1 MKETDFYEF
10 SKQLEEQLYQKL
22 GRDVKIDIHETV
34 KNNGVV
40 YHAVAVLEKDCNIS
54 PNIRLDGYYHSY
66 SEGIDIAKIA
76 EDIADIYNRSR
87 KGKIDVSFFTD
98 FRKAKPN
105 ILLKVVGYEKNK
117 ERLKNIPHVKFL
129 DLALTFYFNLEP
141 EAAIGENASIQ
152 IENEHLKMWDI
163 DMGKL
168 YDLAMENTQQK
179 LPPRCQNICD
189 IIVDIL
195 KQEGI
200 EPGTS
205 VLDDFRTE
213 AEALPMYV
221 VSNRK
226 NYFGASVICYPDVL
240 KKMAQRL
247 HSDLIILPSSVH
259 EIILLPSDGK
269 ENVRELNDMIADINL
284 HQVAEDEVLSDHLYY
299 YDLERDE
306 LRMPPVC

>member
-1 MKETDFYEF
+1 MK
-10 SKQLEEQLYQKL
+10 
-22 GRDVKIDIHETV
+22 
-34 KNNGVV
+34 
-40 YHAVAVLEKDCNIS
+40 
-54 PNIRLDGYYHSY
+54 
-66 SEGIDIAKIA
+66 
-76 EDIADIYNRSR
+76 
-87 KGKIDVSFFTD
+87 
-98 FRKAKPN
+98 
-105 ILLKVVGYEKNK
+105 KNK

-152 IENEHLKMWDI
+152 IENEHLKMWNI